1 MSDIAI
7 VIVVIAAIV
16 VALFGVLTISLMIT
30 AGRVSRMEAAG
41 LLTMPAPS
49 APSAP
54 LAVLDPEVVHEEPK
68 ATVASTDRRR
78 NPAQVLSLT
87 DQGLLSGFLSGGV
100 IVNALI
106 ESDTFL
112 ELPLSWSTIDQQF
125 VDAVV
130 LRCGTSDVH
139 LLVRKQDIPAAAWH
153 ALLQLVSSE
162 TNVNRQSVTV
172 VAWHDDEGFWHETNE
187 ASLIAE
193 AGNTFDVVDADG
205 NHF

>member
-7 VIVVIAAIV
+7 VIVVTAVIV
-16 VALFGVLTISLMIT
+16 VALFGVLAISLMIT

-41 LLTMPAPS
+41 LPTMPAPS
-49 APSAP
+49 AV
-54 LAVLDPEVVHEEPK
+54 LETEAVLDPEALHEEPK

-130 LRCGTSDVH
+130 LRFSTSDVH
-139 LLVRKQDIPAAAWH
+139 LLVREQDIPAAAWN
-153 ALLQLVSSE
+153 ATLELLSSE
-162 TNVNRQSVTV
+162 TDVSRQSVTV
-172 VAWHDDEGFWHETNE
+172 VAWHDDEGLWHETNE

-193 AGNTFDVVDADG
+193 AEVYKD
-205 NHF
+205 HS